1 MNEARA
7 PTDEKLRAQVLANY
21 KKGVGP
27 KALAEETG
35 ISINTIKSWIKRD
48 KAKSPTQNK
57 GGGKKEKGA
66 SSKKKTGAPLGNKNA
81 EGHGA
86 PAGNQNA
93 VKHGAYSGVYWDF
106 LREDEY
112 DIEISDNE
120 EQLLLEQIRLFSI
133 RERRI
138 MQAINK
144 YADEKT
150 GQYISGAM
158 KSEDKRAFANEA
170 ERVQYQNVVNQKIQ
184 KGDRLPGERYGMT
197 TYTTATI
204 ELITRLEKEL
214 TAVQKQKTKAITE
227 LAKLRA
233 VKNENNSGSEEL
245 IEDWIAGVM
254 GGIDGE

>member
-7 PTDEKLRAQVLANY
+7 PTDEKIRAQVLASY

-48 KAKSPTQNK
+48 KAKVPSQNK
-57 GGGKKEKGA
+57 RGANKGKGA

-81 EGHGA
+81 VGHGA
-86 PAGNQNA
+86 PTGNQNA
-93 VKHGAYSGVYWDF
+93 VKHGAYSAVYWDF
-106 LREDEY
+106 LQDEERG
-112 DIEISDNE
+112 IEISEDA
-120 EQLLLEQIRLFSI
+120 EQLLLEQIQLFSI

-138 MQAINK
+138 MLAINK
-144 YADEKT
+144 YTNEKT
-150 GQYISGAM
+150 GQYISAAA
-158 KSEDKRAFANEA
+158 KSEDKRAFATEA
-170 ERVQYQNVVNQKIQ
+170 DKAHYQNIINRKVQN
-184 KGDRLPGERYGMT
+184 GDRLPGEKYNIT

-204 ELITRLEKEL
+204 ELVTRLEREL
-214 TAVQKQKTKAITE
+214 TAVQSKKTKAIAE

-233 VKNENNSGSEEL
+233 AKNENNSGSEEL

-254 GGIDGE
+254 GDIDDE